1 MKKGMSERG
10 WMDGWLDGFVC
21 FKKCEVGSVWVEE

>member
-1 MKKGMSERG
+1 MREDG